1 MTSAFVIGEV
11 AISTATTTAVA
22 TSVNAEPLL
31 TALIGLGV
39 SIVTMV
45 GGELVKFLVAFFK
58 KKTKDLTGE
67 EPEEKDNKED
77 KK

>member
-1 MTSAFVIGEV
+1 MESIVLGEIAV
-11 AISTATTTAVA
+11 ATATTTAVA

-45 GGELVKFLVAFFK
+45 GGELVKFLVAYFK
-58 KKTKDLTGE
+58 KKTKDLN
-67 EPEEKDNKED
+67 PEEDKQEEKKE
-77 KK
+77 

>member
-1 MTSAFVIGEV
+1 MESIILGEIAV
-11 AISTATTTAVA
+11 ATATTTAVA

-45 GGELVKFLVAFFK
+45 GGELVKFLVAYFK
-58 KKTKDLTGE
+58 KKTKDLN
-67 EPEEKDNKED
+67 PEED
-77 KK
+77 KQEEKK